1 MKRAYRK
8 RSYPLDEIR
17 RFLEPGPIVL
27 VSSAS
32 KGSFNIMTMGW
43 HMMLGFSPALFGCY
57 IWEENHSYQMLR
69 RSKECVINL
78 PTLDLV
84 DTVVGIGNC
93 HGADVD
99 KFQRFGLTPKRAT
112 KVAAPLIAEC
122 YANFECRL
130 RDTRMIRTY
139 GLFIWE
145 VVKAHVAL
153 SPKRPQTIH
162 YRGEGEFMISGP
174 AINRRRKFR
183 AGEPLTRAVAEI
195 VRARASLVARSF
207 TSERSTLENARRYDN
222 GLVPTTVPKCSR
234 ITAADPKP
242 ASAATCSMARSVVS
256 SNRCARRT
264 RACES
269 HAAGVA
275 PTCSRKRRLSVL
287 VLIAARRAMTGSGS
301 SRERFC
307 SNHVSNGVMA
317 PGASDGGACSMN
329 CACPPAR
336 SSGITA
342 SRATDAATSAPRS

>member
-1 MKRAYRK
+1 MARERLRPKRAYRK
-8 RSYPLDEIR
+8 RSYPLDGIR

-27 VSSAS
+27 VSSAWQGTS
-32 KGSFNIMTMGW
+32 NIMTMGW

-183 AGEPLTRAVAEI
+183 P
-195 VRARASLVARSF
+195 
-207 TSERSTLENARRYDN
+207 EN
-222 GLVPTTVPKCSR
+222 L
-234 ITAADPKP
+234 
-242 ASAATCSMARSVVS
+242 
-256 SNRCARRT
+256 
-264 RACES
+264 
-269 HAAGVA
+269 
-275 PTCSRKRRLSVL
+275 
-287 VLIAARRAMTGSGS
+287 
-301 SRERFC
+301 
-307 SNHVSNGVMA
+307 
-317 PGASDGGACSMN
+317 
-329 CACPPAR
+329 
-336 SSGITA
+336 
-342 SRATDAATSAPRS
+342 